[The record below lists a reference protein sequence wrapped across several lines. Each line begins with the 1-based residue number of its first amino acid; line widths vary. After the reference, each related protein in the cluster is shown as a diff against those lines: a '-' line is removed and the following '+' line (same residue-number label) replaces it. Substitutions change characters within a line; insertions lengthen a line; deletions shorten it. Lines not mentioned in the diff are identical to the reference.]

1 MTQIKCKSFKASH
14 AQELDQYI
22 NKFLAEEKVTDI
34 VHVSSSGVQSTT
46 LMAVTLFYKCE
57 GPKTEKKV
65 TKKKAAKSKPVEVE
79 NAEPKTDEKEV
90 SNG

>member
-57 GPKTEKKV
+57 DTKVEKKV
-65 TKKKAAKSKPVEVE
+65 TKKKAAKKPVEVE